1 MGTSEASPPKHPSH
15 QATEV
20 IPRRHPPPGATEV
33 VHPKRCLPSTR
44 RFRKPGYTCLP
55 CTYAWCWNGWAT
67 GPVPIIVHIYS
78 ALIYAH
84 FITHVHVVGT
94 VGPQV
99 LFLARCSLHCHSPLC
114 LLYVHVTGTI
124 KPWVLFSKL

>member
-33 VHPKRCLPSTR
+33 VHPKRCLPSTP

-84 FITHVHVVGT
+84 FITHVWACCWNGWTTGFV
-94 VGPQV
+94 PCKMQ
-99 LFLARCSLHCHSPLC
+99 SPLSLTPLPPIC
-114 LLYVHVTGTI
+114 AWY
-124 KPWVLFSKL
+124 WND